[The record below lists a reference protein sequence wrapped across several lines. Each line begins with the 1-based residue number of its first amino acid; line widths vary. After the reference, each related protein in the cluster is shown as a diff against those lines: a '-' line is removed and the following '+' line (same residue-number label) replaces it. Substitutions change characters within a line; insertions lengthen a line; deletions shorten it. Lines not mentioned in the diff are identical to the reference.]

1 MDRWLYYEEENEKQ
15 STDNFYIPSNTL
27 EYGRYCFNVS
37 VIVSIT
43 ENIVLTLL
51 WVGCVKA

>member
-51 WVGCVKA
+51 WVGCVMA